1 MISYYV
7 ALFTLA
13 VEQIKSWLQFTAQL
27 IISTQPETTVDP
39 ADVESPQE
47 VDKSGLSRSKKKA
60 SARWP
65 KLSNLMMVVVMAFGT
80 HCCMGGHN
88 NLVMAAYEPL
98 GQVSAYL
105 DPAFHQASQQGNHV
119 LDQFSKFSSV
129 LTKKNGGKMKKS
141 KFQNW
146 LRTREGNGMPT
157 TESESPA
164 SYHPELSSAGQTSNN
179 GRTQPTMKK

>member
-7 ALFTLA
+7 NLLTLA
-13 VEQIKSWLQFTAQL
+13 VEQMKSWSQFTAQL

-39 ADVESPQE
+39 AQVESPQE
-47 VDKSGLSRSKKKA
+47 VDKSGLSRSEKKA

-98 GQVSAYL
+98 GQVSTYL
-105 DPAFHQASQQGNHV
+105 DLAFHQTSQQGKHV

-146 LRTREGNGMPT
+146 SRTREGNGLPT
-157 TESESPA
+157 TESDSPA
-164 SYHPELSSAGQTSNN
+164 LYPPELNSAGQTSTN
-179 GRTQPTMKK
+179 GRIEPTMKK